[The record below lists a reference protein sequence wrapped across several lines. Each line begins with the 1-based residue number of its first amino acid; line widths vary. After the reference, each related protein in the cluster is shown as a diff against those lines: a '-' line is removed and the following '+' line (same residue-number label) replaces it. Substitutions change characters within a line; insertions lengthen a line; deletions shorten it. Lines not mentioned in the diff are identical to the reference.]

1 MFTEITKT
9 FEANQKLAKEL
20 AAQLTGAS
28 TTFAKTV
35 LDVNTQLAETFK
47 VQATEAFKGVNTFKF
62 PGFDTATTKTSK
74 KSAE

>member
-28 TTFAKTV
+28 TVFAKTV

-62 PGFDTATTKTSK
+62 PGFDTATKTSK